1 MAALY
6 DVIFEGKVV
15 TGKDL
20 ESVKEAM
27 GDLLKMGPEGIE
39 RIFSGRPILLKNGV
53 KVSTAERYKKAIEAA
68 GAVCSIK
75 PMAER

>member
-15 TGKDL
+15 PGKDL
-20 ESVKEAM
+20 EAVKKAM
-27 GDLLKMGPEGIE
+27 GDLLKMDPEKIG

-53 KVSTAERYKKAIEAA
+53 NADIAEKYKKAIRAA